1 MMNWRRITRTNIAI
15 ALLALTLLVAIPAV
29 AADSITLS
37 ISGEGRSASVNSAS
51 LQPVGYSHE
60 DQTSNGVISL
70 AVDDLSASLD
80 GWNVTVQAGDFNAGE
95 RSIPADNFIII
106 DANAPVHIEGA
117 EIDATGGPIVPEG
130 SATGSLA
137 TPRKVL
143 QANPGY
149 GAGVYQQDLNVQLT
163 VPGQTPAGEYSSNLT
178 VNITA
183 GP

>member
-1 MMNWRRITRTNIAI
+1 M
-15 ALLALTLLVAIPAV
+15 LALTLLVAIPAV

-37 ISGEGRSASVNSAS
+37 VTGEGRNASVSGAS
-51 LQPVGYSHE
+51 LEPVGYSHE
-60 DQTSNGVISL
+60 DQTSSGTISL
-70 AVDDLSASLD
+70 SVDDRSASD
-80 GWNVTVQAGDFNAGE
+80 HGWNVTVQAGNFVAGG
-95 RSIPADNFIII
+95 RSISADNFIIT

-117 EIDATGGPIVPEG
+117 EIDATGGPIVPQD
-130 SATGSLA
+130 SAIGSLA

-143 QANPGY
+143 QANSGY